1 MNEIMTVSTKGQ
13 ITLPSRVRAN
23 LGIKT
28 GDRIIGEETPEG
40 FVIKKPRDF
49 SACRGSLR
57 GGKIPADEEEL
68 LSPAVGKRIMR
79 RA

>member
-1 MNEIMTVSTKGQ
+1 M
-13 ITLPSRVRAN
+13 N

-28 GDRIIGEETPEG
+28 GNRIIGEETPEG

-49 SACRGSLR
+49 SALRGSLC
-57 GGKIPADEEEL
+57 GGKIPDDEEEL
-68 LSPAVGKRIMR
+68 LSPAMGKRIMR

>member
-13 ITLPSRVRAN
+13 ITLPAGVRAH

-28 GDRIIGEETPEG
+28 GDRIIGKETPEG

-49 SACRGSLR
+49 SVFRGSLK
-57 GGKIPADEEEL
+57 GGKIPDDEEEL

-79 RA
+79 RT